1 MDRWRQHRRVD
12 ELVQAMEMSGILKSS
27 VSKPCE
33 DIDERVNAFLNC
45 YPKSRAICVPGSA
58 IGLGRKWEN
67 IDDMGGSALPFDRA
81 SNTSRT
87 TAYFGLGADKNGQ
100 IRA

>member
-27 VSKPCE
+27 VSRPCE

-45 YPKSRAICVPGSA
+45 YPTSRAHAFRARRLVAPA
-58 IGLGRKWEN
+58 KMEEHRRHGRKRL
-67 IDDMGGSALPFDRA
+67 ALRSCFDHIA
-81 SNTSRT
+81 N
-87 TAYFGLGADKNGQ
+87 NG
-100 IRA
+100 IFWTWS